1 VLDSGFVISG
11 GGGTGIELEGKTAYQ
26 IGRSSLGTVSDVF
39 TILCASSGTGKDA
52 LASFTWIEQ
61 R

>member
-1 VLDSGFVISG
+1 
-11 GGGTGIELEGKTAYQ
+11 LEGKTAYQ

-39 TILCASSGTGKDA
+39 TILCASNGTGKDA